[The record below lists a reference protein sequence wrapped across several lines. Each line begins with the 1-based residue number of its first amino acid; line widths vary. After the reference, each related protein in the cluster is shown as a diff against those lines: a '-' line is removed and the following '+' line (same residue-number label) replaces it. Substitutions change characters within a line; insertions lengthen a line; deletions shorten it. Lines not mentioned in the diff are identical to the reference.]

1 MNFLDNLD
9 ETGGNNTANN
19 VKWYTEP
26 PFNYDKS
33 ELISCKEEKI
43 YDKKEKKLE
52 CYATVDDYKDL
63 GPVLIS
69 DWLEKKTEKKFARDS
84 CDMSSPKLRMIR
96 EPFIADLEEQCK
108 SAIAEKAGEK
118 KEEKH
123 CKYYTE
129 YYTEY

>member
-1 MNFLDNLD
+1 MRNEVEEAQVQEGVDLIFYSLSQNFYLYVTPRPFPLNFLDNLD

-19 VKWYTEP
+19 VKWYKEP
-26 PFNYDKS
+26 PFNYDES

-69 DWLEKKTEKKFARDS
+69 DWLEKKN
-84 CDMSSPKLRMIR
+84 
-96 EPFIADLEEQCK
+96 
-108 SAIAEKAGEK
+108 
-118 KEEKH
+118 
-123 CKYYTE
+123 
-129 YYTEY
+129 